1 MAVLPVY
8 SILLILVCI
17 TASDGALDSLYCEK
31 DNCYD
36 RKFRLYSWKSLKDTL
51 TAWYPFDKITR

>member
-8 SILLILVCI
+8 SILLILICI

-36 RKFRLYSWKSLKDTL
+36 RKFRLFSWKNLKNTL
-51 TAWYPFDKITR
+51 TA